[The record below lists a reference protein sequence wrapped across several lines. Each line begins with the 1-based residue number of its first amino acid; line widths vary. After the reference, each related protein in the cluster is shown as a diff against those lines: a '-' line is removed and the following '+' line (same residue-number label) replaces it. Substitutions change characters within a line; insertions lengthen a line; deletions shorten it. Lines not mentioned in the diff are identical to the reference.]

1 MAEWTN
7 PNPFIRYRGPDS
19 WRVIYWDESITDVDD
34 QMYKC
39 IGGKHMEPH
48 DCKPKDAVVM
58 TKTVEIE
65 SIVPKWLN
73 KDSYTKDT
81 PTTPPTF
88 TNVIKYLSC

>member
-1 MAEWTN
+1 
-7 PNPFIRYRGPDS
+7 
-19 WRVIYWDESITDVDD
+19 
-34 QMYKC
+34 
-39 IGGKHMEPH
+39 MEPH